1 MMSLPELAI
10 LDVGQGNC
18 AILQDT
24 KAVTVIDCPPGTVL
38 LKTLEGLGISSV
50 DQVLISHADQ
60 DHAGGLVTLLDSI
73 QVRNVYIN
81 PDADKK
87 SKTWKETRIALDLA
101 KYNGTEVHIGLT
113 SSLSGKIESG
123 DVEIEILAPSI
134 ALALSGAGGEDPEG
148 RPLTSNSMSAVIG
161 LVHDSLRIAFLPGDL
176 DDVGLDNLLDKCED
190 IEAQILIFPHHG
202 GLPGSGDAQ
211 QFAQNLCGLVKPR
224 LVIFSHDRD
233 LFDFPREEIIQGVLS
248 AAPDAHIICTQL
260 SRKCSAELPGI
271 RFNHLATLP
280 SKGRAKGKCCGGSI
294 LVKIDGMRTTYSPI
308 LMLHRAFVN
317 DSKNVLQPMCLH
329 HLGKT
334 KSHTD

>member
-1 MMSLPELAI
+1 MSLPELAI

-38 LKTLEGLGISSV
+38 LKTLESLGISSV

-60 DHAGGLVTLLDSI
+60 DHAGGLVTLLGSI

-81 PDADKK
+81 PDADKR

-123 DVEIEILAPSI
+123 DVEIEILASSI

-161 LVHDSLRIAFLPGDL
+161 LIHDSHRIALLPGDL
-176 DDVGLDNLLDKCED
+176 DDVGLENLLNKCED

-211 QFAQNLCGLVKPR
+211 QFAQRLSGLVKPR

-233 LFDFPREEIIQGVLS
+233 LFDFPREEIIRGVLS
-248 AAPDAHIICTQL
+248 AAPDVHIVCTQL
-260 SRKCSAELPGI
+260 SRRCSTELSGI
-271 RFNHLATLP
+271 YFDHLTTLP

-294 LVKIDGMRTTYSPI
+294 LVKIDGMRTTYSPM
-308 LMLHRAFVN
+308 LTLHRAFVADN
-317 DSKNVLQPMCLH
+317 KIVLQPMCLQH
-329 HLGKT
+329 IGKT
-334 KSHTD
+334 KSGIR